1 MDGTDSHGDRR
12 AHLALGVA
20 IAAFAVTLTVLAR
33 WKTLALMP
41 EWPFDLTFFH
51 NLVWNVAEG
60 NGYRQSASLHE
71 PPGVFNET
79 HFEPILLLAVLPY
92 RLVPGLG
99 TLLAVQAGLLA
110 LGALG
115 VYRLARSG
123 GASAGAALG
132 GGLLFLTWWPLWRMA
147 LADVRPLMWAIPFL
161 LLCAAALREGRRTET
176 LIWGVLACLCR
187 EEIPLLVA
195 GLGLGAWFWRALPT
209 TGTSLER
216 RWLGVRLGLAA
227 IVFLVAANTLRS
239 NVTFYI
245 RPDQWLARLLAGDA
259 SEHLAQWGR
268 TPGEMLG
275 TRARFFLQ
283 WAVPVGFGALLAPE
297 LLLGAVPLLVYL
309 FSQAHEWAGWEGPY
323 VHHSAPAL
331 AFVAGAAALGIS
343 RALGRL
349 ERGRARSVAGAL
361 VLGIG
366 ILGHLAILRTQLT
379 NVVGPEIAPWTQ
391 QDARVV
397 ELHALAAEVPP
408 DAAVM
413 ADYGTVHVFSGRAHV
428 YCYQQQEL
436 DPVAPSLPFTDPLLP
451 AAPVQPTWA
460 IVHVDHPDWAAR
472 ARAAGLR
479 EARRGAEWVLFG
491 PG

>member
-1 MDGTDSHGDRR
+1 MGEGAAERDGGEDRDQVS
-12 AHLALGVA
+12 AHL
-20 IAAFAVTLTVLAR
+20 F
-33 WKTLALMP
+33 
-41 EWPFDLTFFH
+41 
-51 NLVWNVAEG
+51 
-60 NGYRQSASLHE
+60 S
-71 PPGVFNET
+71 
-79 HFEPILLLAVLPY
+79 PILGSQQEG
-92 RLVPGLG
+92 RDEIK
-99 TLLAVQAGLLA
+99 
-110 LGALG
+110 
-115 VYRLARSG
+115 RDRSDDQHG
-123 GASAGAALG
+123 CENEASKHQPVRKRAGA
-132 GGLLFLTWWPLWRMA
+132 
-147 LADVRPLMWAIPFL
+147 
-161 LLCAAALREGRRTET
+161 
-176 LIWGVLACLCR
+176 
-187 EEIPLLVA
+187 
-195 GLGLGAWFWRALPT
+195 
-209 TGTSLER
+209 
-216 RWLGVRLGLAA
+216 
-227 IVFLVAANTLRS
+227 
-239 NVTFYI
+239 
-245 RPDQWLARLLAGDA
+245 
-259 SEHLAQWGR
+259 H
-268 TPGEMLG
+268 
-275 TRARFFLQ
+275 
-283 WAVPVGFGALLAPE
+283 
-297 LLLGAVPLLVYL
+297 
-309 FSQAHEWAGWEGPY
+309 
-323 VHHSAPAL
+323 L

-413 ADYGTVHVFSGRAHV
+413 ADYGTVHVVSGRANV